1 MEPVEYSTWGD
12 VEAQLDEHEAGLP
25 ELPEEADGRPIPD
38 PAMPVLE
45 APDIMFVPNLE
56 GNAELPEEEEEFF
69 APEMPQP
76 YAMPEEEEEDMGP
89 PPQMPVELD
98 LTGNVPVIRA
108 PPSQLNE
115 IIIPV
120 TVGLAFFL
128 VASQL

>member
-1 MEPVEYSTWGD
+1 MVED
-12 VEAQLDEHEAGLP
+12 EAELP

-38 PAMPVLE
+38 PDMPVLE

-76 YAMPEEEEEDMGP
+76 YAMPEEEDMGP
-89 PPQMPVELD
+89 PQMLVELD
-98 LTGNVPVIRA
+98 LTGDVQVIRA
-108 PPSQLNE
+108 PQPQLNDF
-115 IIIPV
+115 IIPV
-120 TVGLAFFL
+120 TVGLGFFL